1 MSKVES
7 IKARTPVALRF
18 SAHAILLAMACNVAG
33 WGLSVFGLI
42 QPIPL
47 LICIAAIWILT
58 ARMLG
63 NSSPFSF
70 TVSKWRRRF
79 SQTLPFLFLVI
90 LLLAT
95 IGGLLYPPNN
105 YDALNYRL
113 PRVTHWLIAER
124 WEWIHASNQNVN
136 TRSCG
141 FEWLTVPLISVLH
154 SDRPLFLIN
163 IICFCLL
170 PSHSYGF
177 MRGIGVA
184 PRVARTWMWLLPAG
198 YGFALQAASIGND
211 LPAAYFALASC
222 HFALLW
228 KKNAN
233 TRDLHL
239 SLLAAGLMTAIKPT
253 TLPILLPIAFLFLT
267 RFSHLL
273 RKPLA
278 TLAVVIL
285 GATAS
290 FLPNAVINHVKGG
303 DWTGAAIENPFYG
316 KVEPL
321 IGLSGNLINVTLQ
334 NLSPPVFPIAQK
346 WNAFVAS
353 ITPKSYHDAMVQN
366 FEAAGASFAVPDF
379 QGEEWAGLGAG
390 LTILILAASV
400 VAFHRHGLARI
411 PAWVLF
417 LWSSF
422 IIAIIAYFLKAGM
435 TTVGRHVLPYYIP
448 LIAPLLLLPGHSALL
463 KSPNWRFAATL
474 VMLSTIGLTIITPS
488 RPLWPANTAFERF
501 ASENASPFLRR
512 IRTGYEVY
520 GGRADVLGPLR
531 EALPTGVHTIGYIN
545 FGPAPQ
551 AALWKPYLQR
561 RLIQIL
567 PGDPIE
573 AFTKVGGRH
582 IIINTRDFEIH
593 MGSTPESWIASHRA
607 TIRSSHSIRTL
618 VKEPASVW
626 WVVELPML

>member
-1 MSKVES
+1 
-7 IKARTPVALRF
+7 
-18 SAHAILLAMACNVAG
+18 
-33 WGLSVFGLI
+33 
-42 QPIPL
+42 
-47 LICIAAIWILT
+47 
-58 ARMLG
+58 
-63 NSSPFSF
+63 
-70 TVSKWRRRF
+70 
-79 SQTLPFLFLVI
+79 
-90 LLLAT
+90 
-95 IGGLLYPPNN
+95 
-105 YDALNYRL
+105 
-113 PRVTHWLIAER
+113 
-124 WEWIHASNQNVN
+124 
-136 TRSCG
+136 
-141 FEWLTVPLISVLH
+141 
-154 SDRPLFLIN
+154 
-163 IICFCLL
+163 
-170 PSHSYGF
+170 
-177 MRGIGVA
+177 
-184 PRVARTWMWLLPAG
+184 MWLLPAG

-290 FLPNAVINHVKGG
+290 FLPNAVINHLKGG

-321 IGLSGNLINVTLQ
+321 IGLSGNLINLTLQ
-334 NLSPPVFPIAQK
+334 NLAPPVFPIAQK
-346 WNAFVAS
+346 WNAIVAS
-353 ITPKSYHDAMVQN
+353 ITPKNYHEIMVQN
-366 FEAAGASFAVPDF
+366 FESGGANFAAPDF

-390 LTILILAASV
+390 LTILILAASI
-400 VAFHRHGLARI
+400 VAFHRNGRARI
-411 PAWVLF
+411 PAWVLC

-448 LIAPLLLLPGHSALL
+448 LLAPLLLLPGHSALL
-463 KSPNWRFAATL
+463 KSRSWRLAAMI

>member
-1 MSKVES
+1 M
-7 IKARTPVALRF
+7 ALRF
-18 SAHAILLAMACNVAG
+18 SAHAILLAMSCNVAG
-33 WGLSVFGLI
+33 WALSVFGLI

-47 LICIAAIWILT
+47 LVGIAAIWFLT

-63 NSSPFSF
+63 ISSPLSF
-70 TVSKWRRRF
+70 TASKWRRRF
-79 SQTLPFLFLVI
+79 FQPLPFLFLFI
-90 LLLAT
+90 LFLAT

-113 PRVTHWLIAER
+113 PRVAHWLMAER

-141 FEWLTVPLISVLH
+141 FEWLTVPLISILH

-163 IICFCLL
+163 IICFSLL

-211 LPAAYFALASC
+211 LTAAYFALASC

-228 KKNAN
+228 KQNAMA
-233 TRDLHL
+233 RDLHL

-253 TLPILLPIAFLFLT
+253 TLPILLPIAFLYLT
-267 RFSHLL
+267 RYSHLL
-273 RKPLA
+273 SKPLSL
-278 TLAVVIL
+278 LAVVVL

-321 IGLSGNLINVTLQ
+321 IGLSGNLINLTLQ
-334 NLSPPVFPIAQK
+334 NLAPPVFPIAQK
-346 WNAFVAS
+346 WNSIVAS
-353 ITPKSYHDAMVQN
+353 ITPKTYHETMVRN
-366 FEAAGASFAVPDF
+366 FEANGANFAVPDF

-390 LTILILAASV
+390 FTILILASSII
-400 VAFHRHGLARI
+400 AFHRNGNARI
-411 PAWVLF
+411 PAWVLC

-422 IIAIIAYFLKAGM
+422 GIAIIAYFLKAGM
-435 TTVGRHVLPYYIP
+435 STVGRHVLPYYIP
-448 LIAPLLLLPGHSALL
+448 LLSPLLLLPGHSALL
-463 KSPNWRFAATL
+463 KSRSWRLAAIL
-474 VMLSTIGLTIITPS
+474 VMISTIGLTIITPS

-531 EALPTGVHTIGYIN
+531 EALPPGSNTIGYIN

-551 AALWKPYLQR
+551 NALWKPYLKR

-567 PGDPIE
+567 PGDTISNLSK
-573 AFTKVGGRH
+573 AGGRH

-593 MGSTPESWIASHRA
+593 MGSSPESWLTKHNAHILSRH
-607 TIRSSHSIRTL
+607 TIRTL
-618 VKEPASVW
+618 VKEPASEW
-626 WVVELPML
+626 WMVELP

>member
-1 MSKVES
+1 M
-7 IKARTPVALRF
+7 ALRF
-18 SAHAILLAMACNVAG
+18 SAHAILLAMSCNVAG
-33 WGLSVFGLI
+33 WALSVFGLI

-47 LICIAAIWILT
+47 LVGIAAIWFLT

-63 NSSPFSF
+63 ITSPLSF
-70 TVSKWRRRF
+70 TASKWRRRF
-79 SQTLPFLFLVI
+79 SRPLPFLFLFI
-90 LLLAT
+90 LFLAT

-113 PRVTHWLIAER
+113 PRVAHWLMAER

-141 FEWLTVPLISVLH
+141 FEWLTVPLISILH

-177 MRGIGVA
+177 MRGIGIA

-228 KKNAN
+228 KQNAR

-253 TLPILLPIAFLFLT
+253 TLPILLPIAFLCLT

-273 RKPLA
+273 RKPLS
-278 TLAVVIL
+278 TLAIVIL

-290 FLPNAVINHVKGG
+290 FLPNAVINHLKGG

-321 IGLSGNLINVTLQ
+321 IGLSGNLINLTLQ
-334 NLSPPVFPIAQK
+334 NLAPPVFPIAQK
-346 WNAFVAS
+346 WNAIVAS
-353 ITPKSYHDAMVQN
+353 ITPKNYHEIMVLN
-366 FEAAGASFAVPDF
+366 FESGGANFAVPDF
-379 QGEEWAGLGAG
+379 QGEEWAGLGIG
-390 LTILILAASV
+390 VTLLLAAASI
-400 VAFHRHGLARI
+400 VAFHRNGRARI
-411 PAWVLF
+411 PAWVLC

-448 LIAPLLLLPGHSALL
+448 LLAPLLLLPGHSALL
-463 KSPNWRFAATL
+463 KSRSWRLAAIL

-501 ASENASPFLRR
+501 ASENDSPFLRR

-531 EALPTGVHTIGYIN
+531 EALPTGAHTIGYVN

-551 AALWKPYLQR
+551 AALWKPYLKR
-561 RLIQIL
+561 RLIQVL

-593 MGSTPESWIASHRA
+593 MGSSPESWLTKHNAHILSRH
-607 TIRSSHSIRTL
+607 TIRPL
-618 VKEPASVW
+618 VKEPASEWCLVK
-626 WVVELPML
+626 LP

>member
-1 MSKVES
+1 VSKIQS
-7 IKARTPVALRF
+7 INTPTPVALRF
-18 SAHAILLAMACNVAG
+18 SAHAILLAMSCNVAG
-33 WGLSVFGLI
+33 WALSVFGLI

-47 LICIAAIWILT
+47 LVGIAAIWFLT

-63 NSSPFSF
+63 ITSPLSF
-70 TVSKWRRRF
+70 TASKWRRRF
-79 SQTLPFLFLVI
+79 SRPLPFLFLFI
-90 LLLAT
+90 LFLAT

-113 PRVTHWLIAER
+113 PRVAHWLMAER

-141 FEWLTVPLISVLH
+141 FEWLTVPLISILH

-177 MRGIGVA
+177 MRGIGIA

-228 KKNAN
+228 KQNAR

-253 TLPILLPIAFLFLT
+253 TLPILLPIAFLCLT

-273 RKPLA
+273 RKPLS
-278 TLAVVIL
+278 TLAIVIL

-290 FLPNAVINHVKGG
+290 FLPNAVINHLKGG

-321 IGLSGNLINVTLQ
+321 IGLSGNLINLTLQ
-334 NLSPPVFPIAQK
+334 NLAPPVFPIAQK
-346 WNAFVAS
+346 WNAIVAS
-353 ITPKSYHDAMVQN
+353 ITPKNYHEIMVLN
-366 FEAAGASFAVPDF
+366 FESGGANFAVPDF
-379 QGEEWAGLGAG
+379 QGEEWAGLGIG
-390 LTILILAASV
+390 VTLLLAAASI
-400 VAFHRHGLARI
+400 VAFHRNGRARI
-411 PAWVLF
+411 PAWVLC

-448 LIAPLLLLPGHSALL
+448 LLAPLLLLPGHSALL
-463 KSPNWRFAATL
+463 KSRSWRLAAIL

-501 ASENASPFLRR
+501 ASENDSPFLRR

-531 EALPTGVHTIGYIN
+531 EALPTGAHTIGYVN

-551 AALWKPYLQR
+551 AALWKPYLKR
-561 RLIQIL
+561 RLIQVL

-593 MGSTPESWIASHRA
+593 MGSSPESWLTKHNAHILSRH
-607 TIRSSHSIRTL
+607 TIRPL
-618 VKEPASVW
+618 VKEPASEWCLVK
-626 WVVELPML
+626 LP

>member
-1 MSKVES
+1 VSKIQS
-7 IKARTPVALRF
+7 INTPTPVALRF
-18 SAHAILLAMACNVAG
+18 SAHAILLAMSCNVAG
-33 WGLSVFGLI
+33 WALSVFSLI
-42 QPIPL
+42 QTVPL
-47 LICIAAIWILT
+47 FVGIAAIWFLT

-63 NSSPFSF
+63 ICSPLSLN
-70 TVSKWRRRF
+70 VSKWRRRF
-79 SQTLPFLFLVI
+79 CQPLPFLFLFI
-90 LLLAT
+90 LFLAT
-95 IGGLLYPPNN
+95 VGGLLYPPNN

-113 PRVTHWLIAER
+113 PRVAHWLMAER

-136 TRSCG
+136 TRACG

-184 PRVARTWMWLLPAG
+184 PRVARAWMWLLPAG

-211 LPAAYFALASC
+211 LTAAYFALASC

-228 KKNAN
+228 KQNAVA
-233 TRDLHL
+233 RDLHL
-239 SLLAAGLMTAIKPT
+239 SLFAAGLMTAIKPT
-253 TLPILLPIAFLFLT
+253 TLPILLPIAFLYLT
-267 RFSHLL
+267 RYSHLL
-273 RKPLA
+273 SKPLS
-278 TLAVVIL
+278 TLAVVVL
-285 GATAS
+285 GATTS

-321 IGLSGNLINVTLQ
+321 IGLSGNLINLALQ
-334 NLSPPVFPIAQK
+334 NLAPPVFPIAQK
-346 WNAFVAS
+346 WNSIVTS
-353 ITPKSYHDAMVQN
+353 ITPKSIHEAMMRN
-366 FEAAGASFAVPDF
+366 FESGGANFAVPDF
-379 QGEEWAGLGAG
+379 QGEEWAGLGAA
-390 LTILILAASV
+390 LTILILASSI
-400 VAFHRHGLARI
+400 VAFHRNGRARI
-411 PAWVLF
+411 PAWVLC

-531 EALPTGVHTIGYIN
+531 EALPTGAHTIGYVN

-551 AALWKPYLQR
+551 AALWKPYLKR
-561 RLIQIL
+561 RLIQVL

-593 MGSTPESWIASHRA
+593 MGSSPESWLTKHNAHILSRH
-607 TIRSSHSIRTL
+607 TIRPL
-618 VKEPASVW
+618 VKEPASEW
-626 WVVELPML
+626 WLVELP

>member
-1 MSKVES
+1 MSKIQS
-7 IKARTPVALRF
+7 INTPTPVALRF
-18 SAHAILLAMACNVAG
+18 SAHAILLAMSCNVAG
-33 WGLSVFGLI
+33 WALSVFGLI

-47 LICIAAIWILT
+47 LVGIAAIWFLT

-63 NSSPFSF
+63 ITSPLSF
-70 TVSKWRRRF
+70 TASKWRRRF
-79 SQTLPFLFLVI
+79 SRPLPFLFLFI
-90 LLLAT
+90 LFLAT

-113 PRVTHWLIAER
+113 PRVAHWLMAER

-141 FEWLTVPLISVLH
+141 FEWLTVPLISILH

-177 MRGIGVA
+177 MRGIGIA

-228 KKNAN
+228 KQNAR

-253 TLPILLPIAFLFLT
+253 TLPILLPIAFLCLT

-273 RKPLA
+273 RKPLS
-278 TLAVVIL
+278 TLAIVIL

-290 FLPNAVINHVKGG
+290 FLPNAVINHLKGG

-321 IGLSGNLINVTLQ
+321 IGLSGNLINLTLQ
-334 NLSPPVFPIAQK
+334 NLAPPVFPIAQK
-346 WNAFVAS
+346 WNAIVAS
-353 ITPKSYHDAMVQN
+353 ITPKNYHEIMVLN
-366 FEAAGASFAVPDF
+366 FESGGANFAVPDF
-379 QGEEWAGLGAG
+379 QGEEWAGLGIG
-390 LTILILAASV
+390 VTLLLAAASI
-400 VAFHRHGLARI
+400 VAFHRNGRARI
-411 PAWVLF
+411 PAWVLC

-448 LIAPLLLLPGHSALL
+448 LLAPLLLLPGHSALL
-463 KSPNWRFAATL
+463 KSRSWRLAAIL

-501 ASENASPFLRR
+501 ASENDSPFLRR

-531 EALPTGVHTIGYIN
+531 EALPTGAHTIGYVN

-551 AALWKPYLQR
+551 AALWKPYLKR
-561 RLIQIL
+561 RLIQVL

-593 MGSTPESWIASHRA
+593 MGSSPESWLTKHNAHILSRH
-607 TIRSSHSIRTL
+607 TIRPL
-618 VKEPASVW
+618 VKEPASEWCLVK
-626 WVVELPML
+626 LP

>member
-1 MSKVES
+1 
-7 IKARTPVALRF
+7 VALRF
-18 SAHAILLAMACNVAG
+18 SAHAILLAMSCNVAG
-33 WGLSVFGLI
+33 WALSVFGLI

-47 LICIAAIWILT
+47 LVGIAAIWFLT

-63 NSSPFSF
+63 ITSPLSF
-70 TVSKWRRRF
+70 TASKWRRRF
-79 SQTLPFLFLVI
+79 SRPLPFLFLFI
-90 LLLAT
+90 LFLAT

-113 PRVTHWLIAER
+113 PRVAHWLMAER

-141 FEWLTVPLISVLH
+141 FEWLTVPLISILH

-177 MRGIGVA
+177 MRGIGIA

-228 KKNAN
+228 KQNAR

-253 TLPILLPIAFLFLT
+253 TLPILLPIAFLCLT

-273 RKPLA
+273 RKPLS
-278 TLAVVIL
+278 TLAIVIL

-290 FLPNAVINHVKGG
+290 FLPNAVINHLKGG

-321 IGLSGNLINVTLQ
+321 IGLSGNLINLTLQ
-334 NLSPPVFPIAQK
+334 NLAPPVFPIAQK
-346 WNAFVAS
+346 WNAIVAS
-353 ITPKSYHDAMVQN
+353 ITPKNYHEIMVLN
-366 FEAAGASFAVPDF
+366 FESGGANFAVPDF
-379 QGEEWAGLGAG
+379 QGEEWAGLGVG
-390 LTILILAASV
+390 VTLLLAAASI
-400 VAFHRHGLARI
+400 VAFHRNGRARI
-411 PAWVLF
+411 PAWVLC

-448 LIAPLLLLPGHSALL
+448 LLAPLLLLPGHSALL
-463 KSPNWRFAATL
+463 KSRSWRLAAIL

-501 ASENASPFLRR
+501 ASENDSPFLRR

-531 EALPTGVHTIGYIN
+531 EALPTGAHTIGYVN

-551 AALWKPYLQR
+551 AALWKPYLKR
-561 RLIQIL
+561 RLIQVL

-593 MGSTPESWIASHRA
+593 MGSSPESWLTKHNAHILSRH
-607 TIRSSHSIRTL
+607 TIRPL
-618 VKEPASVW
+618 VKEPASEWCLVK
-626 WVVELPML
+626 LP

>member
-1 MSKVES
+1 MSKIQS
-7 IKARTPVALRF
+7 INTPTPVALRF
-18 SAHAILLAMACNVAG
+18 SAHAILLAMSCNVAG
-33 WGLSVFGLI
+33 WALSVFGLI

-47 LICIAAIWILT
+47 LVGIAAIWFLT

-63 NSSPFSF
+63 ITSPLSF
-70 TVSKWRRRF
+70 TASKWRRRF
-79 SQTLPFLFLVI
+79 SRPLPFLFLFI
-90 LLLAT
+90 LFLAT

-113 PRVTHWLIAER
+113 PRVAHWLMAER

-141 FEWLTVPLISVLH
+141 FEWLTVPLISILH

-177 MRGIGVA
+177 MRGIGIA

-228 KKNAN
+228 KQNAR

-253 TLPILLPIAFLFLT
+253 TLPILLPIAFLCLT

-273 RKPLA
+273 RKPLS
-278 TLAVVIL
+278 TLAIVIL

-290 FLPNAVINHVKGG
+290 FLPNAVINHLKGG

-321 IGLSGNLINVTLQ
+321 IGLSGNLINLTLQ
-334 NLSPPVFPIAQK
+334 NLAPPVFPIAQK
-346 WNAFVAS
+346 WNAIVAS
-353 ITPKSYHDAMVQN
+353 ITPKNYHEIMVLN
-366 FEAAGASFAVPDF
+366 FESGGANFAVPDF
-379 QGEEWAGLGAG
+379 QGEEWAGLGVG
-390 LTILILAASV
+390 VTLLLAAASI
-400 VAFHRHGLARI
+400 VAFHRNGRARI
-411 PAWVLF
+411 PAWVLC

-448 LIAPLLLLPGHSALL
+448 LLAPLLLLPGHSALL
-463 KSPNWRFAATL
+463 KSRSWRLAAIL

-501 ASENASPFLRR
+501 ASENDSPFLRR

-531 EALPTGVHTIGYIN
+531 EALPTGAHTIGYVN

-551 AALWKPYLQR
+551 AALWKPYLKR
-561 RLIQIL
+561 RLIQVL

-593 MGSTPESWIASHRA
+593 MGSSPESWLTKHNAHILSRH
-607 TIRSSHSIRTL
+607 TIRPL
-618 VKEPASVW
+618 VKEPASEWCLVK
-626 WVVELPML
+626 LP

>member
-1 MSKVES
+1 MSKIQS
-7 IKARTPVALRF
+7 INTPTPVALRF
-18 SAHAILLAMACNVAG
+18 SAHAILLAMSCNVAG
-33 WGLSVFGLI
+33 WALSVFGLI

-47 LICIAAIWILT
+47 LVGIAAIWFLT

-63 NSSPFSF
+63 ITSPLSF
-70 TVSKWRRRF
+70 TASKWRRRF
-79 SQTLPFLFLVI
+79 SRPLPFLFLFI
-90 LLLAT
+90 LFLAT

-113 PRVTHWLIAER
+113 PRVAHWLMAER

-141 FEWLTVPLISVLH
+141 FEWLTVPLISILH

-177 MRGIGVA
+177 MRSIGIA

-228 KKNAN
+228 KQNAR

-253 TLPILLPIAFLFLT
+253 TLPILLPITFLCLT

-273 RKPLA
+273 RKPLS
-278 TLAVVIL
+278 TLAIVIL

-290 FLPNAVINHVKGG
+290 FLPNAVINHLKGG

-321 IGLSGNLINVTLQ
+321 IGLSGNLINLTLQ
-334 NLSPPVFPIAQK
+334 NLAPPVFPIAQK
-346 WNAFVAS
+346 WNAIVAS
-353 ITPKSYHDAMVQN
+353 ITPKNYHEIMVLN
-366 FEAAGASFAVPDF
+366 FESGGANFAVPDF
-379 QGEEWAGLGAG
+379 QGEEWAGLGVG
-390 LTILILAASV
+390 VTLLLAAASI
-400 VAFHRHGLARI
+400 VAFHRNGRARI
-411 PAWVLF
+411 PAWVLC

-448 LIAPLLLLPGHSALL
+448 LLAPLLLLPGHSALL
-463 KSPNWRFAATL
+463 KSRSWRLAAIL

-501 ASENASPFLRR
+501 ASENDSPFLRR

-531 EALPTGVHTIGYIN
+531 EALPTGAHTIGYVN

-551 AALWKPYLQR
+551 AALWKPYLKR
-561 RLIQIL
+561 RLIQVL

-593 MGSTPESWIASHRA
+593 MGSSPESWLTKHNAHILSRH
-607 TIRSSHSIRTL
+607 TIRPL
-618 VKEPASVW
+618 VKEPASEWCLVK
-626 WVVELPML
+626 LP

>member
-1 MSKVES
+1 
-7 IKARTPVALRF
+7 VALRF
-18 SAHAILLAMACNVAG
+18 SAHAILLAMSCNVTG
-33 WGLSVFGLI
+33 WGLSLFGGVQI
-42 QPIPL
+42 APL
-47 LICIAAIWILT
+47 LACIAGIWFLC
-58 ARMLG
+58 ARLLG
-63 NSSPFSF
+63 IKLPTFINA
-70 TVSKWRRRF
+70 SKWRRRF
-79 SQTLPFLFLVI
+79 FQPLPFLFLLIVC
-90 LLLAT
+90 LAI

-113 PRVTHWLIAER
+113 PRVAHWLMAGR
-124 WEWIHASNQNVN
+124 WEWIHALNQNVN
-136 TRSCG
+136 TRACG
-141 FEWLTVPLISVLH
+141 FEWLMAPLISLLH

-163 IICFCLL
+163 IVCFSLL
-170 PSHSYGF
+170 PSHCFGF
-177 MRGIGVA
+177 MRSIGVA

-211 LPAAYFALASC
+211 LTAAYFALASC

-228 KKNAN
+228 KRNAMA
-233 TRDLHL
+233 RDLHL
-239 SLLAAGLMTAIKPT
+239 SLFAAGLMTAIKPT
-253 TLPILLPIAFLFLT
+253 TLPILLPIAFLYLT
-267 RFSHLL
+267 RYSHLL
-273 RKPLA
+273 SKPLS
-278 TLAVVIL
+278 TLAVVVL

-290 FLPNAVINHVKGG
+290 FLPNAVINHVEGS

-321 IGLSGNLINVTLQ
+321 IGLSGNLINLALQ
-334 NLSPPVFPIAQK
+334 NLAPPVFPIAQK
-346 WNAFVAS
+346 WNSIVTS
-353 ITPKSYHDAMVQN
+353 ITPKSVHEAMMRN
-366 FEAAGASFAVPDF
+366 FESGGANFAVPDF

-390 LTILILAASV
+390 LTILILASSI
-400 VAFHRHGLARI
+400 VAFRRNGLART
-411 PAWVLF
+411 PAWILY

-448 LIAPLLLLPGHSALL
+448 LLAPLLLLPGHSALL
-463 KSPNWRFAATL
+463 KSRNWRLAAIL

-488 RPLWPANTAFERF
+488 RPLWPANTVFERF

-531 EALPTGVHTIGYIN
+531 EALPTGAHTIGYVN

-561 RLIQIL
+561 RLIHVL

-573 AFTKVGGRH
+573 AFTKAGGRH
-582 IIINTRDFEIH
+582 IVVNTRDFEIH
-593 MGSTPESWIASHRA
+593 MGRSAESWL
-607 TIRSSHSIRTL
+607 TIQNAHILSRHTIRTL
-618 VKEPASVW
+618 VKEPASEW
-626 WVVELPML
+626 WLVELP